1 MVFKPVSER
10 LRICVHSNMAW
21 LLQLIT
27 PAAAAATATAT
38 AAAAA
43 AAAAELLIPD
53 LNWRTA
59 SVFGVPIP
67 PPLNI
72 AIRPN
77 KFEVSAPHA
86 LGHLCASWA
95 SRAALGK

>member
-1 MVFKPVSER
+1 
-10 LRICVHSNMAW
+10 MAW
-21 LLQLIT
+21 PLQLIT
-27 PAAAAATATAT
+27 PAAAATATAT
-38 AAAAA
+38 AA

-59 SVFGVPIP
+59 SVFRLPIP

-77 KFEVSAPHA
+77 KFEVSRHA
-86 LGHLCASWA
+86 AV
-95 SRAALGK
+95 